1 MSERTIL
8 IVDDEDEIRNLMSIY
23 LNNEGYQVVDVPDAA
38 TAMDMLKKKIDL
50 IILDVMMPG
59 MNGID
64 TCLKIREEYTMPIIF
79 YQLNQKIWIKFTVWP
94 VEQKTMLQSP
104 LTH

>member
-23 LNNEGYQVVDVPDAA
+23 LKNEGYQVVDVPNAA
-38 TAMDMLKKKIDL
+38 TAIDMLKKQKIDL
-50 IILDVMMPG
+50 IILDVMMTG

-64 TCLKIREEYTMPIIF
+64 ACLSATCC
-79 YQLNQKIWIKFTVWP
+79 
-94 VEQKTMLQSP
+94 
-104 LTH
+104 